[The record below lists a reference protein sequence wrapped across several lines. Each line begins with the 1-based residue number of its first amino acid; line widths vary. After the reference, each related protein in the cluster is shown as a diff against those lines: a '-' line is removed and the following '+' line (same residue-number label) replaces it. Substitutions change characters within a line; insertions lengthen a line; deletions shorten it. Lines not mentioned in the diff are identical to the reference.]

1 MLSGLDDAECSHVI
15 LTKQEYMALVNQ
27 RNRAVRE
34 KNEIADRSTREISEI
49 KREAAYKADSAA
61 HAAKAKVDELLHQ
74 VEQKTSEIAAQR
86 ALNENLLRISR
97 ERANAD
103 RGLRPKK
110 AHTGY
115 VVVSSSE
122 KEVRYKISRSKLLMT
137 KVWETVIQSPYS
149 VDFSESQV
157 RKLIEENLLST
168 KNGLIA
174 AVGIT
179 LICQGNSYEDLI
191 GAENWKEINVAHNAL
206 FSRQLRA
213 NYRTGYWEYIFQHT
227 KPLGIVPTDMR
238 AATKNQLEK

>member
-1 MLSGLDDAECSHVI
+1 MLSSIDDTECSHVI
-15 LTKQEYMALVNQ
+15 LTKQEYMTLVNQ

-34 KNEIADRSTREISEI
+34 KNEIEDRSVREISGI
-49 KREAAYKADSAA
+49 KREMAREASSAA
-61 HAAKAKVDELLHQ
+61 HAAKTKIDELLHQ
-74 VEQKTSEIAAQR
+74 VEQKTAEIAAQR

-122 KEVRYKISRSKLLMT
+122 KEVRYKTSRNKLLTT

-149 VDFSESQV
+149 VDFSENQA
-157 RKLIEENLLST
+157 RKLIEKDLLTT
-168 KNGLIA
+168 KSGLIA

-179 LICQGNSYEDLI
+179 LVCHGSSYEELVGTED
-191 GAENWKEINVAHNAL
+191 WKEIKDMHNAL

-213 NYRTGYWEYIFQHT
+213 NYRAGYWEYIIQHT
-227 KPLGIVPTDMR
+227 KPLGIVPADMR
-238 AATKNQLEK
+238 AGSKNR